1 MGTAI
6 KIDGK
11 IGQKIVVEKSMPH
24 RYPTR
29 FQAKLQNVIQKP
41 MVEIQKPVAEIQK
54 PMTPEIQKDIQY
66 IKSILDKTHLVHNRE
81 EKTQH
86 SIELFLY
93 LSEHS
98 GLLHHSSRFHETVV
112 NKIKEFQKII
122 KEERIKLL
130 IQEEQFSFHE
140 SNYYTVHSIIKQA
153 KYVGL
158 LDHLE
163 LIISRVQL

>member
-11 IGQKIVVEKSMPH
+11 IGQKIVVEKTMPH

-29 FQAKLQNVIQKP
+29 FQVKLDLQRNVIQKP
-41 MVEIQKPVAEIQK
+41 AAEP

-112 NKIKEFQKII
+112 NKIKEFQRII
-122 KEERIKLL
+122 KAERVELL

-140 SNYYTVHSIIKQA
+140 TNYYTVHSIIKQA